1 MPKVYLVG
9 AGPGDPDL
17 LTVKAHRL
25 LKRAD
30 VVLYDRLVSADVL
43 AIVNP
48 QATMIYVG
56 KWQGEQERV
65 QREIHELLLEEA
77 RPGRVVVRLKG
88 GDPMIYA
95 RGGEE
100 WALLA
105 ENGIDVEVVP
115 GISAALAVPSLAGIP
130 LTYRG
135 VAASFAVAT
144 GHRQNLEAGN
154 WMQYR
159 AVDTL
164 VVLMGVEFR
173 DIIAAQ
179 LIASGR
185 SPQEP
190 IAFIERGT
198 TRNERVMTATL
209 GEAARGLVE
218 VKSPAVFV
226 IGEVVRLRKRLRNV
240 AGKEVTLVAR

>member
-17 LTVKAHRL
+17 LTVKALRL
-25 LKRAD
+25 LKQAAA
-30 VVLYDRLVSADVL
+30 VLYDRLVSPEIL
-43 AIVNP
+43 ELVNP
-48 QATMIYVG
+48 RADMIYVG
-56 KWQGEQERV
+56 KWQGEQEKV
-65 QREIHELLLEEA
+65 QNEIHELLLKEA

-100 WALLA
+100 WEKMVA
-105 ENGIDVEVVP
+105 NGIDVEVVP
-115 GISAALAVPSLAGIP
+115 GISAAFSVPSMAGIP

-135 VAASFAVAT
+135 VAASFAIAT
-144 GHRQNLEAGN
+144 GHRQNLEPGN
-154 WMQYR
+154 WTQYR
-159 AVDTL
+159 AIDTL

-179 LIASGR
+179 LITAGR

-198 TRNERVMTATL
+198 TRSEKVIVSTL
-209 GEAARGLVE
+209 GEVARGRVD
-218 VKSPAVFV
+218 VRSPAVFV
-226 IGEVVRLRKRLRNV
+226 IGEVVRLRKRLKTV
-240 AGKEVTLVAR
+240 AGKEVVLLAR